1 MKKHSALFITAIA
14 IFILFGGC
22 NTEQNQ
28 EIGTSEYQQK
38 VDSLIKIMTLDE
50 KIGQLNLLA
59 SGWDVTGP
67 VMDPNYKQ
75 LIKQG
80 NTGAVFNAYGVGY
93 VTELQ
98 RLAVEETRLG
108 VPLLFG
114 YDVIHGY
121 KTIFPIPLAQSCSWD
136 LEMIEHSDRIAA
148 TEATAEGINWVFAP
162 MVDISR
168 DPRWGRVSEG
178 AGEDTWLGSKI
189 AAARVKG
196 FQGNNLADERTLLAT
211 MKHFAAY
218 GAPQAGRDYHTV
230 DISERSLLEYYLP
243 PFKACVDAGVAS
255 VMTSFNEISGVP
267 SSSNHW
273 LYTELLRNTWG
284 FKGFVVTDYTSIY
297 ELIPHGVAEDS
308 AHAGELALKAGI
320 QLDMQ
325 SSIFIKNLKNL
336 VKSGKISEE
345 LIDKA
350 VSDIL
355 LAKYKLGL
363 FDDPYRYCNK
373 TREGNEIMTQAS
385 KDFARQF
392 VTKSCVLLKNKNQTL
407 PIPETV
413 KKIALIGPLGN
424 AAEDMLGNWSA
435 AGWAQYCVTL
445 FDGLKAEAVDKNIQ
459 IHYEKGCEIV
469 GLSTSGFD
477 AAIKAAKN
485 ADFVILALGEDRNMS
500 GEAASRT
507 NLNLPGVQMQLAEK
521 IIEIGKPTAVVLF
534 NGRPL
539 TIPELDQKAPA
550 ILEAWF
556 GGIQSGSGI
565 ADLLFGKAVPSG
577 KLTMTF
583 PYNVG
588 QIPIHYSMKNNGR
601 PVDPTNPEYRFRSK
615 YLDSPNQPLYPFGY
629 GLSYTNFSY
638 SNLKISSPEIR
649 ATDTLTIQ
657 VTVSNTG
664 KSDGEEIVQLYIRDL
679 VGSVTRP
686 VNELKGFSK
695 VFLKQGETRDVI
707 FKITANDLKFFNL
720 DMEYTYEPGKF
731 DLMVGPNSAS
741 GLKDSFSLK

>member
-1 MKKHSALFITAIA
+1 MKNQIHLFFSIA
-14 IFILFGGC
+14 CFSFLFQSC
-22 NTEQNQ
+22 NSGPNLKIDTNN
-28 EIGTSEYQQK
+28 YQKK
-38 VDSLIKIMTLDE
+38 VDSLIKIMTFDE

-80 NTGAVFNAYGVGY
+80 KVGAIFNAYKVDY
-93 VTELQ
+93 VADLQ

-108 VPLLFG
+108 IPLLFG

-121 KTIFPIPLAQSCSWD
+121 RTIFPIPLAQSCTWD
-136 LEMIEHSDRIAA
+136 LAMIEHSDRIAA
-148 TEATAEGINWVFAP
+148 SEATAEGINWAFAP

-189 AAARVKG
+189 AAARVRG
-196 FQGNNLADERTLLAT
+196 FQGESIYDERTLLAC

-273 LYTELLRNTWG
+273 LYTDLLRDSWG

-308 AHAGELALKAGI
+308 AHAGELALNAGI

-325 SSIFIKNLKNL
+325 SSIYLKNLKNL
-336 VKSGKISEE
+336 VATGKVNET

-355 LAKYKLGL
+355 TAKYKLGL

-373 TREGNEIMTQAS
+373 TRQENEIMTQES
-385 KDFARQF
+385 KDFARQM
-392 VTKSCVLLKNKNQTL
+392 VTKSCVLLKNDNQTL
-407 PIPETV
+407 PIPASV
-413 KKIALIGPLGN
+413 KKIALIGPLGD
-424 AAEDMLGNWSA
+424 ADVDMLGNWSA
-435 AGWAQYCVTL
+435 TGLAQNCVTL
-445 FDGLKAEAVDKNIQ
+445 LDGLKSEGINKNIQ
-459 IHYEKGCEIV
+459 VHFVKGCNV
-469 GLSTSGFD
+469 NDDSTYGFND
-477 AAIKAAKN
+477 AIKAAKN
-485 ADFVILALGEDRNMS
+485 ADYVILALGEHRNMS

-507 NLNLPGVQMQLAEK
+507 NLDLPGVQLHLAEK
-521 IIEIGKPTAVVLF
+521 IIELGKPTAVILF

-539 TIPELDQKAPA
+539 TIPELNKKAPA

-556 GGIQSGSGI
+556 GGVESGNGI

-583 PYNVG
+583 PLNVG
-588 QIPIHYSMKNNGR
+588 QIPIHYNMKNNGR
-601 PVDPTNPEYRFRSK
+601 PVDPTNPEYQFRSK
-615 YLDSPNQPLYPFGY
+615 YLDSPNEPLFPFGY
-629 GLSYTNFSY
+629 GLSYTTFEY
-638 SNLKISSPEIR
+638 SDLKLSASEITN
-649 ATDTLTIQ
+649 TDTLLIQ
-657 VTVSNTG
+657 ARITNTG
-664 KSDGEEIVQLYIRDL
+664 NFDGEEIVQLYVHDL

-686 VNELKGFSK
+686 VKELKGFSK
-695 VFLKQGETRDVI
+695 VFLTKGESKTVTI
-707 FKITANDLKFFNL
+707 KLTTNDLRFYTL
-720 DMEYTYEPGKF
+720 DMLYAYEPGKF
-731 DLMVGPNSAS
+731 EVYIGPNSS
-741 GLKDSFSLK
+741 TGLKDSFLVK